1 MNKDVIGF
9 GALNL
14 DKIYYVDKIPSKDEE
29 GFVKDVKFFPGGSAA
44 NTIVGLSRLGIKAGY
59 IGKIG
64 DDEEGG
70 LLYKDLLKENVDVR
84 CVIKSKGRSGNAI
97 ILVDEHGNRA
107 ILVDPGVN
115 DTIRY
120 EEINL
125 EAAKE
130 YRMIHLTSFICKNGL
145 DSLESQKKI
154 VKEFEVVSFDPGMP
168 YAWRGFKDMESILK
182 HTTIFLPNKTEIEM
196 MFREDYLKAVEDC
209 ISLGIEIVVVK
220 LGSEGCFVKT
230 KNREFRMKSLA
241 TKVVDTT
248 GAGDAF
254 NAGFI
259 YGFVRGKDVEECARL
274 GNYVAARCIEKF
286 GAREGLPYN
295 V

>member
-1 MNKDVIGF
+1 
-9 GALNL
+9 
-14 DKIYYVDKIPSKDEE
+14 
-29 GFVKDVKFFPGGSAA
+29 
-44 NTIVGLSRLGIKAGY
+44 
-59 IGKIG
+59 
-64 DDEEGG
+64 
-70 LLYKDLLKENVDVR
+70 
-84 CVIKSKGRSGNAI
+84 CVIKGKGRSGNAI

-130 YRMIHLTSFICKNGL
+130 YRMIHLTSFICKNGT
-145 DSLESQKKI
+145 DSLESQKRI

-168 YAWRGFKDMESILK
+168 YAWRGLRDMEPILK
-182 HTTIFLPNKTEIEM
+182 HTTIFLPNKAEIEM

-230 KNREFRMKSLA
+230 KNKEFRMRSLA

-259 YGFVRGKDVEECARL
+259 YGFVKGKDVEECARL